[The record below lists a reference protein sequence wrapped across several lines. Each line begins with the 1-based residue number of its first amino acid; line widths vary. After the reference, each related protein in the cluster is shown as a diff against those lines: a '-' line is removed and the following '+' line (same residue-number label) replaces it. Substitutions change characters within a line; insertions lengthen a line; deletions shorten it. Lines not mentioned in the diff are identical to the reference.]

1 MAAVRSRDTAPE
13 IMVRRAAHRL
23 GYRFRLHRKDLPGS
37 PDIVLPKYRTV
48 IFVHGCFWH
57 GHGCS
62 RSKLPQSNVTF
73 WEEKIRKNRLRD
85 RRVVGALRKSGWK
98 TVTFWQCDIRNFDTA
113 VVLISDEMRRIQKK
127 CTATDKSEAKRRP
140 PTHRASAD
148 TAKVRKRPPRR
159 QT

>member
-23 GYRFRLHRKDLPGS
+23 GYRFRLHRKDMPGS

-62 RSKLPQSNVTF
+62 RSKLPQSNVAF
-73 WEEKIRKNRLRD
+73 WEDKIRKNRLRD
-85 RRVVGALRKSGWK
+85 GRVVAALRKSGWK
-98 TVTFWQCDIRNFDTA
+98 TVTLWQCDIRNFDTA
-113 VVLISDEMRRIQKK
+113 LAVISDEMRRIRKK
-127 CTATDKSEAKRRP
+127 RAGTKKSEANPQETPATDSSRIGRHGKGP
-140 PTHRASAD
+140 E
-148 TAKVRKRPPRR
+148 
-159 QT
+159 